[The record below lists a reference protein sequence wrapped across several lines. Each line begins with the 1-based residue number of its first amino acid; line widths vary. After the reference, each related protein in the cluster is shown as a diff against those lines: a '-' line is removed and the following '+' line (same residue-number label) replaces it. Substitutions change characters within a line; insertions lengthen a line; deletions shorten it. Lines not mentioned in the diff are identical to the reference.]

1 MPQSR
6 IDNENETGIGMTEKN
21 VAALVESHAWTA
33 GPAALEAGELQ
44 KWAEERLGRIQERLV
59 KLESGSGSTDQTW
72 RAYDDAV
79 AELSQVASE
88 CGLMDSV
95 YPDKAVRDMAQTLAQ
110 KVSEIGTALSLNQ
123 QIYRALAAADL
134 KDADEAT
141 RHYSERTLLQYR
153 LAGVDRD
160 DATRARLKELQ
171 EKATLLALTI
181 SRNVQEGANQV
192 LVEDAAELDGL
203 PADYLASHQ
212 PATEGENAGKI
223 VLTTDFPDYIPVM
236 TFAKSHDLRLRMFRA
251 YNTRAYPANKQL
263 MLDLFAVRHEVANL
277 LGFATWADLA
287 TADQM
292 IGSADNML
300 RFLDNLEEKTRKG
313 AEAEY
318 ASMLGFARTQQPDL
332 EAIDAASRSYW
343 LEQFRRSAYDF
354 DSQSV
359 RPYFPYS
366 RVQAGVLATAEKLFH
381 VRFEAARD
389 ARVWH
394 PAVSAW
400 NVYDAGPNGD
410 DEKNGEA
417 GEKAALIGRFYLDMH
432 PREGKDKWFSAA
444 PLVPGI
450 RGRKLPEAA
459 LICNFPQG
467 DVSGSTGGIV
477 GGFEGNEGDPGLL
490 QHSDVVTY
498 LHEFGHLMH
507 AILGG
512 QQPWAGI
519 SGIATEGDFVEV
531 PSQMLEEF
539 FRDPNLLATFALHYK
554 TDEPIPAELVQTMN
568 RAGAFGRA
576 DWVRTQLFYTRYSL
590 DVHHCDPAT
599 LDLDSLLKDEYQRF
613 LPYTWIDGNR
623 LYSSFTHLVG
633 YSSNYYTYLFD
644 KVIAIDFFNQFERD
658 SLLEG
663 PAAMR
668 YRAAVLDR
676 GGSQPG
682 TQLVK
687 NFLGREQS
695 AEAFEE
701 WISAGQLAGDVAA
714 PAVV

>member
-1 MPQSR
+1 M
-6 IDNENETGIGMTEKN
+6 ETGTGMTEKR
-21 VAALVESHAWTA
+21 AELVESHAWMAAPA
-33 GPAALEAGELQ
+33 GLQAGDLE
-44 KWAEERLGRIQERLV
+44 KWTNERLLRIQQRLDA
-59 KLESGSGSTDQTW
+59 LSANSGNAEQTW

-88 CGLMDSV
+88 CGLLDSV
-95 YPDKAVRDMAQTLAQ
+95 YPDKSVRDAAQTMAQ
-110 KVSEIGTALSLNQ
+110 KVSEVATALSLNQ
-123 QIYRALAAADL
+123 GIYRALAAADL
-134 KDADEAT
+134 AGADDAT

-160 DATRARLKELQ
+160 EATRDRLKELQ

-181 SRNVQEGANQV
+181 GRNVQEGANRV
-192 LVEDAAELDGL
+192 AVDDASELDGL
-203 PADYLASHQ
+203 PADYLAAHQ
-212 PATEGENAGKI
+212 PATEGEHAGKI
-223 VLTTDFPDYIPVM
+223 VLTTDFPDYLPVM
-236 TFAKSHDLRLRMFRA
+236 TFAKSHALRLRMYGA

-263 MLDLFAVRHEVANL
+263 MLDLFAVRHEIANL
-277 LGFATWADLA
+277 LGFSTWADLA

-300 RFLDNLEEKTRKG
+300 RFLDDLEDKTHKG
-313 AEAEY
+313 AQAEY
-318 ASMLGFARTQQPDL
+318 ASILQFAQTQQPGL
-332 EAIDAASRSYW
+332 EAIDAASRGYW

-359 RPYFPYS
+359 RPYFPYAE
-366 RVQAGVLATAEKLFH
+366 VQAGVLATAEKLFH
-381 VRFEAARD
+381 VRFEPAID

-394 PAVSAW
+394 ESVTAW
-400 NVYDAGPNGD
+400 DVFDAGDAFN
-410 DEKNGEA
+410 A
-417 GEKAALIGRFYLDMH
+417 GKDTAQIGRFYLDMH

-450 RGRKLPEAA
+450 RGRQLPEAA
-459 LICNFPQG
+459 LICNFPSG
-467 DVSGSTGGIV
+467 EGGVSGNGD
-477 GGFEGNEGDPGLL
+477 DPGLL

-512 QQPWAGI
+512 QQAWAGI

-539 FRDPNLLATFALHYK
+539 FRDPELLATFALHYK
-554 TDEPIPAELVQTMN
+554 TNEPIPAELVQTMN

-599 LDLDSLLKDEYQRF
+599 LDLDTLLKDEYQRF
-613 LPYTWIDGNR
+613 LPYTWVDGNR

-658 SLLEG
+658 ALLEG

-668 YRAAVLDR
+668 YRSAVLDR

-695 AEAFEE
+695 PEAFEE
-701 WISAGQLAGDVAA
+701 WISAGQLNGGVAA
-714 PAVV
+714 PAAV

>member
-1 MPQSR
+1 
-6 IDNENETGIGMTEKN
+6 MTENK
-21 VAALVESHAWTA
+21 VAAIVESHAWTA
-33 GPAALEAGELQ
+33 GPAALEAGQLE
-44 KWAEERLGRIQERLV
+44 KWAAERLARVQNRLDA
-59 KLESGSGSTDQTW
+59 LTAGSASAEQTW
-72 RAYDDAV
+72 RAYDDAI
-79 AELSQVASE
+79 AELGQVASE
-88 CGLMDSV
+88 CGLLDSV
-95 YPDKAVRDMAQTLAQ
+95 YPDKAVRDAAQALAQ
-110 KVSEIGTALSLNQ
+110 KVSEVATALSLNQ
-123 QIYRALAAADL
+123 DVYRALAAADL
-134 KDADEAT
+134 KDADDAT

-160 DATRARLKELQ
+160 DSTRARLKQLQ

-181 SRNVQEGANQV
+181 GRNVQEGANQV
-192 LVEDAAELDGL
+192 LVDDPAELQGLPEDYRASHAPAAE
-203 PADYLASHQ
+203 
-212 PATEGENAGKI
+212 GEHAGKI
-223 VLTTDFPDYIPVM
+223 ILTTDFPDYIPVM
-236 TFAKSHDLRLRMFRA
+236 TFARSHELRLKMFRA

-263 MLDLFAVRHEVANL
+263 MLDLFAVRHEIASL
-277 LGFATWADLA
+277 LGFDTWADLA

-292 IGSADNML
+292 IGSAANML
-300 RFLDNLEEKTRKG
+300 SFLDDLEVKTRQG

-318 ASMLGFARTQQPDL
+318 TSILEFARTQQPDL
-332 EAIDAASRSYW
+332 QAIDAASRGFW

-359 RPYFPYS
+359 RPYFPYA

-381 VRFEAARD
+381 VRFVAAKN

-394 PAVSAW
+394 ESVSAW
-400 NVYDAGPNGD
+400 DVFDAGENG
-410 DEKNGEA
+410 A
-417 GEKAALIGRFYLDMH
+417 QIGRFYLDMH

-450 RGRKLPEAA
+450 RGRQLPEAA

-467 DVSGSTGGIV
+467 DASLAG
-477 GGFEGNEGDPGLL
+477 EGGDPGLL

-539 FRDPNLLATFALHYK
+539 FRDPSLLATFALHYK
-554 TDEPIPAELVQTMN
+554 TNEPIPAELVQSMN
-568 RAGAFGRA
+568 RAGSFGRA

-590 DVHHCDPAT
+590 DVHHRDPAT
-599 LDLDSLLKDEYQRF
+599 LDLDALLKEEYQRF

-658 SLLEG
+658 ALLEG

-695 AEAFEE
+695 PEAFEE
-701 WISAGQLAGDVAA
+701 WIGAGQLSGDVAA
-714 PAVV
+714 PTVA